1 MSGRLAAAVA
11 VAVLAASLAA
21 PPASAQLAGGQLSS
35 QPIRIVADHGIEWE
49 QANHVYIA
57 RGNASATRGNA
68 TVTADVLYAYYRP
81 VGQSAAPPA
90 PAAATDK
97 ARQHQQNALSGD
109 SSTQIYRLEADGNV
123 RFVNG
128 DEQAFGDHAVYDVD
142 QAVMV
147 LTGKHLRIVTPKE
160 TITARDSLEWYD
172 KAQIAVARGDAT
184 ALRGDRRLRANIIT
198 ADVKKQG
205 DQPAQITRINAYGD
219 VLVSAPGQIAHGDE
233 GVYDV
238 ATEIATLIGHVRLTK
253 GDNELRGQ
261 YGIVDLKRNVSEILA
276 APPNAIANASG
287 RTPRVEAL
295 LVPNHKPTPGAQH
308 GRPEGDEQDAH
319 RP

>member
-1 MSGRLAAAVA
+1 MIGRFATAVA
-11 VAVLAASLAA
+11 VAVLAAGVAA
-21 PPASAQLAGGQLSS
+21 PPVDAQLAGSQLSS
-35 QPIRIVADHGIEWE
+35 QPIQIVADHGIEWE
-49 QANHVYIA
+49 QANHIYIA

-81 VGQSAAPPA
+81 VGQSAAA
-90 PAAATDK
+90 PTKGTADTSAK
-97 ARQHQQNALSGD
+97 HQQNPLNST
-109 SSTQIYRLEADGNV
+109 SSTQIYRLEGAGHV
-123 RFVNG
+123 HFING
-128 DEQAFGDHAVYDVD
+128 DEQAFGDHVVYDVD

-147 LTGKHLRIVTPKE
+147 LTGKHLHIVTPKE

-172 KAQIAVARGDAT
+172 EAQIAVARGDAIAT
-184 ALRGDRRLRANIIT
+184 SGDRRLRANIIT

-205 DQPAQITRINAYGD
+205 DQPAQITRINAYGN

-238 ATEIATLIGHVRLTK
+238 TTQVATLIGHVRLTK

-261 YGIVDLKRNVSEILA
+261 YGIVDFKSNVSEILA
-276 APPNAIANASG
+276 APPNAIARANG
-287 RTPRVEAL
+287 PTPRVEAL
-295 LVPNHKPTPGAQH
+295 LVPSHKPAPNAQ
-308 GRPEGDEQDAH
+308 RDQREGNEQDAD